1 MVNGKRARTL
11 RVIAAARAGRH
22 PESDEGLLVSSLV
35 VDSFGVLVFTASV
48 VYSVQ
53 NHPLYEKTHQD
64 NNHVRCGNSTKVTL
78 H

>member
-11 RVIAAARAGRH
+11 RVIAAMRAGRH

-35 VDSFGVLVFTASV
+35 VDSFGVLVVNASV
-48 VYSVQ
+48 Q
-53 NHPLYEKTHQD
+53 KHPLFEKTHQD